1 MSDWE
6 AALGDMI
13 GRLKSFERE
22 GYELAAQES
31 RPLVEAAAKAT
42 AAAGTDP
49 YGQQWKSKRDG
60 TPALTGA
67 ESSVTATVLGTVV
80 QIRTRGG
87 YAIQNFIKVHRRQVI
102 PDKALPLP
110 DSIVEALNEGAQRA
124 FKKLMGQ

>member
-1 MSDWE
+1 MSDWQ

-31 RPLVEAAAKAT
+31 RPLVEAASKAT

-49 YGQQWKSKRDG
+49 YGQRWKSKKDG
-60 TPALTGA
+60 TPALIGA
-67 ESSVTATVLGTVV
+67 ELSVRSTVLGTVV

-87 YAIQNFIKVHRRQVI
+87 YAIQNYIKVRKRQVI
-102 PDKALPLP
+102 PDKDLPLP